1 MLNNI
6 VILYVAKER
15 EKLGLN
21 KGQAALLIMDV
32 LKGQMMDP
40 VQKVLSN
47 KNILLQ
53 SVTTNFTI
61 YSSLLTFKVVQ
72 MDL

>member
-32 LKGQMMDP
+32 FKGQMMDP